1 MHSNNQEKVFSWN
14 DVLNISLWLITNF
27 QHKNSKM
34 ASVVKYIVVLAMF
47 IQTAQ
52 SDLLTITICK
62 AACEGTCNGCVKISE
77 GLLRGL
83 ARFAATVLCK
93 TAEGVCKDACDLAG
107 LWPTL
112 YWGESD
118 NDWPVFFF
126 SMTRHCSL
134 SCSLSWKKDVFRGAF
149 RFDNPNLIEELPIL
163 VYIKQNISITW
174 LVVIQ
179 SKVKKL
185 QVCVISYT
193 TFLLVCKKKD
203 LRSRLKHSFHSLVVT
218 YGDLFFNKWWS
229 QWIYLHSGGLHLK
242 TKR

>member
-27 QHKNSKM
+27 QHKSSKM

-47 IQTAQ
+47 IQIAQ
-52 SDLLTITICK
+52 STTICQSV
-62 AACEGTCNGCVKISE
+62 CEGTCKGCLMIAE
-77 GLLRGL
+77 GLPGVL
-83 ARFAATVLCK
+83 ARVAAIVTCK
-93 TAEGVCKDACDLAG
+93 TTEGVCLAACNLTG

-118 NDWPVFFF
+118 NDSRFFFF

-149 RFDNPNLIEELPIL
+149 RFDNPNVIEELPIL

-193 TFLLVCKKKD
+193 TFLLVCQHFKILNMKD
-203 LRSRLKHSFHSLVVT
+203 PPWYSSNLGHFFLDTFRL
-218 YGDLFFNKWWS
+218 
-229 QWIYLHSGGLHLK
+229 LHLNFYEYLSK
-242 TKR
+242 FR